1 MDALHPR
8 DGELHSRRADAAQR
22 FDLRLLLLP
31 SCFTLLSVIIGLA
44 SQRIA
49 SMSTLALIKYSCACC
64 LLACSAFSYLQS
76 VRYLNTCGFLF
87 QCATDKRDA
96 SYSPANVMLLMVLAN
111 NAWSLGERSLYLLA
125 PAVIWLVAG
134 GPVMLASLG
143 FLLPVLYFYDLP
155 APVDLDPDSDDL
167 KPYAYLKSAG
177 PLDFFGFQTAV
188 KTARREAPLYEANNF
203 RPARRNVL
211 RLLRRRGAA
220 LPTTNISS
228 SSPGSPSASS
238 SSSSLPSTNRPRG
251 RRRRR
256 ARRQRPAPRR
266 RRRTRSRHQG
276 PRRWWATAR
285 RWRPALRE
293 PRAAPPPRRQRLP

>member
-1 MDALHPR
+1 MFVLTAATALVARPALPR
-8 DGELHSRRADAAQR
+8 VQTPLQLTRHEPPRALLSADAACGATGWAVLGLYHAVRLGGLGKHGVKEASWGETKGGSRAVWTRSILETENYILGVQT
-22 FDLRLLLLP
+22 LRNALTSASFFSS

-188 KTARREAPLYEANNF
+188 KTARREALLYE
-203 RPARRNVL
+203 
-211 RLLRRRGAA
+211 GK
-220 LPTTNISS
+220 
-228 SSPGSPSASS
+228 
-238 SSSSLPSTNRPRG
+238 
-251 RRRRR
+251 
-256 ARRQRPAPRR
+256 
-266 RRRTRSRHQG
+266 
-276 PRRWWATAR
+276 
-285 RWRPALRE
+285 
-293 PRAAPPPRRQRLP
+293 

>member
-1 MDALHPR
+1 MFVVLTAASSLVARPALPR
-8 DGELHSRRADAAQR
+8 PVQSPLQIARHEPPRALLSADAACGATGWAVLGLYHAVRLGGLGKHGVKEASWGETKGGSRAVWTRSILETENYILGVQT
-22 FDLRLLLLP
+22 LRNALTSASFFSS

-188 KTARREAPLYEANNF
+188 KTARREALLYE
-203 RPARRNVL
+203 
-211 RLLRRRGAA
+211 GK
-220 LPTTNISS
+220 
-228 SSPGSPSASS
+228 
-238 SSSSLPSTNRPRG
+238 
-251 RRRRR
+251 
-256 ARRQRPAPRR
+256 
-266 RRRTRSRHQG
+266 
-276 PRRWWATAR
+276 
-285 RWRPALRE
+285 
-293 PRAAPPPRRQRLP
+293 